1 MRLVE
6 VYSRSVASARREI
19 EASEA
24 NLVRAHERVERAREA
39 LAKSEA
45 KALAFVDRSRARAID
60 ATSVETLVV
69 ANLVARSGGV
79 ENVARALE
87 ASESDAS

>member
-60 ATSVETLVV
+60 ATSVETLV
-69 ANLVARSGGV
+69 ARSGGV